1 MTRRSANLV
10 QAEEELKGLDRAEAC
25 LRLLRQMRFVVRRAA
40 FVRRA
45 NHLAFATAVSE
56 FYEAYGEVLRL
67 LRIEQLHGNLD
78 PNPTP

>member
-1 MTRRSANLV
+1 MTRRSADLA
-10 QAEEELKGLDRAEAC
+10 QAVDELKGLARAEAC
-25 LRLLRQMRFVVRRAA
+25 LKLLRQIRFVVRRAA

-45 NHLAFATAVSE
+45 NHLAFASAVAE

-67 LRIEQLHGNLD
+67 LRIEQLHGNID